1 MLKFFKTID
10 GKIEQIKREEPGCWV
25 MAVHPTAEELQ
36 YMRTAMELDSDFLS
50 ASLDEEEISRTE
62 KEEDQTFVVV
72 DVPYQVDKDEED
84 EEEDK
89 SVVFTTIPLGI
100 IITPDYFVT
109 ISSKQSAVLDNIASG
124 LIRGIQT
131 RLHTRFL
138 LTILLRI
145 AQRFLVHLRQIEK
158 ISSSMESQMHSETK
172 NAALIQLMG
181 LQKSLVYISSSLRSN
196 EATLKRISRGNLLTL
211 YEEDEDLMQDVL
223 IEIHQA
229 MEMSEIYSNV
239 LASTMEAYASIISN
253 NLNTVMK
260 VQASATILLTIPT
273 IVFSYY
279 GMNVSGLQYPIWWFP
294 TLVSLIL
301 MLVAMGVLL
310 KFKMLSLRSCLATC

>member
-196 EATLKRISRGNLLTL
+196 EAPLKRISRGNLLTL

-310 KFKMLSLRSCLATC
+310 KFKMFK

>member
-260 VQASATILLTIPT
+260 VQAS
-273 IVFSYY
+273 
-279 GMNVSGLQYPIWWFP
+279 
-294 TLVSLIL
+294 
-301 MLVAMGVLL
+301 
-310 KFKMLSLRSCLATC
+310 C

>member
-1 MLKFFKTID
+1 MLKFFKTTD

-310 KFKMLSLRSCLATC
+310 KFKMFK

>member
-1 MLKFFKTID
+1 
-10 GKIEQIKREEPGCWV
+10 

-72 DVPYQVDKDEED
+72 VVPYQVDKDEED

-310 KFKMLSLRSCLATC
+310 KFKMFK

>member
-62 KEEDQTFVVV
+62 KGEDQTFVVV
-72 DVPYQVDKDEED
+72 DVPYQVGKDEED

-310 KFKMLSLRSCLATC
+310 KFKMFK

>member
-211 YEEDEDLMQDVL
+211 YEEDDDLMQDVL

-310 KFKMLSLRSCLATC
+310 KFKMFK

>member
-50 ASLDEEEISRTE
+50 ASLDVEEISRTE

-158 ISSSMESQMHSETK
+158 ISSSMESQMPSETK
-172 NAALIQLMG
+172 NAALNQLMG
-181 LQKSLVYISSSLRSN
+181 PQKSHVFISSSLRSN

-310 KFKMLSLRSCLATC
+310 KFKMFK

>member
-25 MAVHPTAEELQ
+25 MAVHPTAEEFQ

-310 KFKMLSLRSCLATC
+310 KFKMFK

>member
-1 MLKFFKTID
+1 MQKFFKTID

-310 KFKMLSLRSCLATC
+310 KFKMFK

>member
-310 KFKMLSLRSCLATC
+310 KFKMFK

>member
-1 MLKFFKTID
+1 
-10 GKIEQIKREEPGCWV
+10 
-25 MAVHPTAEELQ
+25 
-36 YMRTAMELDSDFLS
+36 MELDSDFLS

-310 KFKMLSLRSCLATC
+310 KFKMFK

>member
-196 EATLKRISRGNLLTL
+196 EATLKRISRGHLLTL
-211 YEEDEDLMQDVL
+211 YEADADLMQYVL

-310 KFKMLSLRSCLATC
+310 KFKMFK

>member
-25 MAVHPTAEELQ
+25 MAVHPTTDELQ

-172 NAALIQLMG
+172 NEALIQLMG

-294 TLVSLIL
+294 TLVSFIL

-310 KFKMLSLRSCLATC
+310 KFKMFK